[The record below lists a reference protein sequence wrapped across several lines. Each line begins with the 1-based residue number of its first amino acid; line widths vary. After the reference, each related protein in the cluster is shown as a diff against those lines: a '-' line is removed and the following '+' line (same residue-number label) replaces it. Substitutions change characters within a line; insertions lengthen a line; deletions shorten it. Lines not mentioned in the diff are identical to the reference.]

1 MKRNQWTAALVAVLL
16 FCGGAAVG
24 ALAHRYYA
32 STSVSAKTA
41 EYFRHHYVSEMRSK
55 LSLTPSQV
63 TQLEAILDET
73 KAKFKAVRDSYHPAM
88 LKIKEEQIS
97 RVKSILTPQQ
107 IPMYE
112 RLVAEREQR
121 LKAEEERDRR
131 EEPKH
136 HGAPRQDSGR

>member
-1 MKRNQWTAALVAVLL
+1 MKRNQWTASLMAVLL
-16 FCGGAAVG
+16 FCCGAAVG
-24 ALAHRYYA
+24 ALAHRYYT
-32 STSVSAKTA
+32 STAVSAKTA
-41 EYFRHHYVSEMRSK
+41 EDFRHHYVSEMRAK

-63 TQLEAILDET
+63 TQLETILDET

-121 LKAEEERDRR
+121 MRIEEERDRR
-131 EEPKH
+131 NEKKH
-136 HGAPRQDSGR
+136 PAARRQDSGR